1 VGADED
7 GPRLRRARSGE
18 AVDARREGEARRG
31 GGERGRGRRRSL
43 AGKAKHGAA
52 TDSEVRG
59 GGPRTEGRRRMAR
72 RRSAMAWL
80 GAAAEL
86 DGDFSVWLR
95 ERE

>member
-18 AVDARREGEARRG
+18 AVDARREGEARRV
-31 GGERGRGRRRSL
+31 GGEQGRGRRRSL

-59 GGPRTEGRRRMAR
+59 GSPRAEGRGRMAR
-72 RRSAMAWL
+72 RRGATAERDGMAGRCG
-80 GAAAEL
+80 GA
-86 DGDFSVWLR
+86 
-95 ERE
+95 